1 VSGSRRGVTFR
12 TSRRFPFPA
21 TLLHSSGPLLSSLRN
36 ASMRSMLTTPD
47 EERHLVRFFG
57 NDYVNYRKRVG
68 TGLPFFIGTA

>member
-1 VSGSRRGVTFR
+1 
-12 TSRRFPFPA
+12 
-21 TLLHSSGPLLSSLRN
+21 
-36 ASMRSMLTTPD
+36 MRSMLTTPD